1 MNAVTPQHIEM
12 VPISR
17 ITVLN
22 PRARNKRQHREI
34 ANNIEAIGL
43 KRPITVSRRSGPG
56 GPRYDLVCGE
66 GRLEAFQMLGQ
77 TDIPAVVIEASESE
91 CLVMSL
97 VENIARRIH
106 RPIDIMKEIG
116 ALHARGHIP
125 LKALRDGVH
134 ESKKYAQIV
143 SSIKAIGL
151 VEAPVVIAAP
161 GDSGQYYLLDGHL
174 RIEVLKQL
182 SIASVE
188 CLVATDEDTYS
199 YNKRINRL
207 PPVQEHRMIVRAIER
222 GVAPAQIADALGLK
236 IQTVKRRSRL
246 LDGISS
252 DAAEMLKETN
262 CPIAVFDTLRRM
274 SPLRQ
279 VEAADLMIGQN
290 NFTAAFAK
298 ALLAATPDD
307 QLAKPPK
314 SQNGKANASPNSQQL
329 ARMEREL
336 AVLQTR
342 IKSVED
348 SYGIDNLHLTLAR
361 GYVAKLLGNAG
372 VVRWLSHNR
381 QEYLAEFQRIA
392 EIDTLAAGTELVLP

>member
-1 MNAVTPQHIEM
+1 MSSTDWPQAPEPGAEGQ
-12 VPISR
+12 VR
-17 ITVLN
+17 TAFERDYITVD
-22 PRARNKRQHREI
+22 I
-34 ANNIEAIGL
+34 ASI
-43 KRPITVSRRSGPG
+43 
-56 GPRYDLVCGE
+56 
-66 GRLEAFQMLGQ
+66 
-77 TDIPAVVIEASESE
+77 
-91 CLVMSL
+91 
-97 VENIARRIH
+97 
-106 RPIDIMKEIG
+106 
-116 ALHARGHIP
+116 IP

-182 SIASVE
+182 SIASAE
-188 CLVATDEDTYS
+188 CLVATDEDTYT

-222 GVAPAQIADALGLK
+222 GVAPVQIADALGLEV
-236 IQTVKRRSRL
+236 QTVRRRSRL
-246 LDGISS
+246 LEGISP
-252 DAAEMLKETN
+252 DAAEMLKDTN
-262 CPIAVFDTLRRM
+262 CPIVVFDTLRRM
-274 SPLRQ
+274 SSLRQ

-298 ALLAATPDD
+298 ALLAATPGD

-314 SQNGKANASPNSQQL
+314 NRNGKANASPNSQQL